1 MEIEGTFRYPELRTA
16 GMSRAVVRHRV
27 ARGDLRRVTRGIY
40 VPDPGRLDLLRAV
53 FRRLP
58 IGAVLGYQSAA
69 ALHGFGMSAPEAIH
83 VIVPAGV
90 AVPRIQGVIAHEAVL
105 PVIGPVELA
114 GVPCVP
120 AARCAIDLAR
130 QLRRMDALP
139 LLDAVLRSG
148 ACRTEELRAEV
159 GLHGGLRGVCQ
170 ARSLVSIA
178 DSRAECRQE
187 SQLRLVLI
195 DAGLPVPEPQIWVL
209 DRYGSPTY
217 RLDLGYRERRVGLEY
232 DGASHLDR
240 NRLRYD
246 RARMNWLA
254 ANRWKMRYFTAHD
267 LYRRPAHIAATVR
280 AALHP

>member
-16 GMSRAVVRHRV
+16 GMSRAAVRHRV

-40 VPDPGRLDLLRAV
+40 VPNPSRLDLLRAT

-58 IGAVLGYQSAA
+58 AGAVLGYQSAA
-69 ALHGFGMSAPEAIH
+69 ALHGFGTSPPEMIH
-83 VIVPAGV
+83 VIVPTGV
-90 AVPRIQGVIAHEAVL
+90 AVPRIRGVVTHEAVL

-148 ACRTEELRAEV
+148 ACRTDDLWAEV
-159 GLHGGLRGVCQ
+159 GRHAGLRGVCQ
-170 ARSLVSIA
+170 VRNLVPIA
-178 DSRAECRQE
+178 DPRAECRQE

-195 DAGLPVPEPQIWVL
+195 DAGLPVPEPQIWAC
-209 DRYGSPTY
+209 DRYGSRVY
-217 RLDLGYRERRVGLEY
+217 RLDLGYRERRIGLEY
-232 DGASHLDR
+232 DGASHLDPE
-240 NRLRYD
+240 RLRYD

-254 ANRWKMRYFTAHD
+254 TNGWKMRYFTARD
-267 LYRRPAHIAATVR
+267 LYSSPAHIAATVR
-280 AALHP
+280 AILLP